1 MAHSLKNP
9 DTDNLFKHMLKLETV
24 EDFYD
29 FFEDIATIQEIH
41 ELSLRFKVAK
51 LLFEGATYAEVEK
64 KTKASATTIS
74 RVSKSLNYGAGGY
87 KKVLENTKD
96 E

>member
-9 DTDNLFKHMLKLETV
+9 DTDDLFKHMLELKTI
-24 EDFYD
+24 EDFYA

-64 KTKASATTIS
+64 KTRASATTIS

-87 KKVLENTKD
+87 KKVLEKTKD
-96 E
+96 D

>member
-9 DTDNLFKHMLKLETV
+9 DTDELFRHMLKLKTI
-24 EDFYD
+24 EDLYD

-51 LLFEGATYAEVEK
+51 LLYEGATYAEVERQ
-64 KTKASATTIS
+64 TRASATTIS

-87 KKVLENTKD
+87 KKVLESPED
-96 E
+96 H